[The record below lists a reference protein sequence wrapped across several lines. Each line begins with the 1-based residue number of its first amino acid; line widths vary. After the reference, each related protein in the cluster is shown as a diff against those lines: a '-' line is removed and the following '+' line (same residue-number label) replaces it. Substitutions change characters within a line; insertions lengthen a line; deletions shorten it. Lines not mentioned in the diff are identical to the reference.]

1 MKSFFIS
8 LKRLIF
14 LNIIFFPFT
23 LNAQLNVD
31 ISYTAFDLVQNILIG
46 QGVTVTNVQFTG
58 DNAQKAYFYG
68 TTNIGFTDGILL
80 TTGGATVAI
89 GPNTTGS
96 ANVAVNTAGDADLE
110 NIINYATNDAS
121 VLEFDFI
128 PQADTISFNYVFA
141 SEEYP
146 EFVCS
151 QFNDVFA
158 FLLTG
163 PDPNGGMYNKKN
175 IAIIPNTTLPVAINT
190 VNPGVPGSSYSA
202 SGCTSLSYSQYYVD
216 NTGGQTIEFDGFTV
230 PLKAFAHVVPC
241 QTYHIKLA
249 IADGTDH
256 AYDSGVFLQA
266 GSFTSPSYEIDIQ
279 FQNSSNLVPPN
290 TILEG
295 GFNCD
300 SYGTICIY
308 RNFTTQD
315 NDTVNIILTGEAIN
329 GIDYTDANGA
339 PINSQL
345 IFPPNSLMQCIEIYG
360 IADTTNE
367 PTENLIIQIPNL
379 NLCIVDTVVDTIKIF
394 NHNPMEVSITGDTI
408 VCEGQTGQLIA
419 NSTNF
424 PAFYNWSTGSQMGSI
439 NIHPT
444 EELTT
449 YWLNGT
455 DNYNC
460 IDSDTVTVRLLPFP
474 EVDLGND
481 TCVTERP
488 YILDATQT
496 DPIYSYKWSTGQ
508 TTSSISIIQS
518 GTYWVSVIN
527 SQYNKCDV
535 KDTINIRIIPT
546 PIFSLPHNITMC
558 SHDSINLSVAQ
569 PEINLYDFLWSDG
582 NTSANYILDGL
593 APGTYHI
600 GVKVIGCD
608 TLTDSTIVLVND
620 CHIEIPNV
628 ITPNGDGI
636 NDHFYITNI
645 EYYPNSEIKIYNRW
659 GKRIYESENY
669 QGDWDGDNHSE
680 GTYFYIFR
688 LNYGRGRI
696 EEYHGTITIIR

>member
-1 MKSFFIS
+1 MLKVIFNKMKNLFIH
-8 LKRLIF
+8 LKSLIF
-14 LNIIFFPFT
+14 YNIIFITFT
-23 LNAQLNVD
+23 VNGQLNVD
-31 ISYTAFDLVQNILIG
+31 VSYSAFDLVQNILIG

-110 NIINYATNDAS
+110 NIIQNVTNDAS

-128 PQADTISFNYVFA
+128 PQADTISFYYVFA

-151 QFNDVFA
+151 SYNDVFA

-190 VNPGVPGSSYSA
+190 VNPGSPGGSYSA

-216 NTGGQTIEFDGFTV
+216 NTGGQTIQFDGFTV

-241 QTYHIKLA
+241 ETYHIKLA
-249 IADGTDH
+249 IADAGDR

-266 GSFTSPSYEIDIQ
+266 GSFISPSYEIDNQ
-279 FQNSSNLVPPN
+279 FQNSSDLVPPN
-290 TILEG
+290 NIIEG
-295 GFNCD
+295 GLNCG
-300 SYGTICIY
+300 SYATICIS

-315 NDTVNIILTGEAIN
+315 YDTVNIILTGDAIN
-329 GIDYTDANGA
+329 GIDYADANGA

-460 IDSDTVTVRLLPFP
+460 IDSDTVTVRLLPF
-474 EVDLGND
+474 L
-481 TCVTERP
+481 
-488 YILDATQT
+488 
-496 DPIYSYKWSTGQ
+496 K
-508 TTSSISIIQS
+508 
-518 GTYWVSVIN
+518 
-527 SQYNKCDV
+527 
-535 KDTINIRIIPT
+535 
-546 PIFSLPHNITMC
+546 
-558 SHDSINLSVAQ
+558 
-569 PEINLYDFLWSDG
+569 
-582 NTSANYILDGL
+582 
-593 APGTYHI
+593 
-600 GVKVIGCD
+600 
-608 TLTDSTIVLVND
+608 
-620 CHIEIPNV
+620 
-628 ITPNGDGI
+628 
-636 NDHFYITNI
+636 
-645 EYYPNSEIKIYNRW
+645 
-659 GKRIYESENY
+659 
-669 QGDWDGDNHSE
+669 
-680 GTYFYIFR
+680 
-688 LNYGRGRI
+688 
-696 EEYHGTITIIR
+696 

>member
-1 MKSFFIS
+1 MKKLFIH
-8 LKRLIF
+8 LKSLIF
-14 LNIIFFPFT
+14 YNIILITFT
-23 LNAQLNVD
+23 VNGQLNVD
-31 ISYTAFDLVQNILIG
+31 ISYSAFDLVQNILIG

-58 DNAQKAYFYG
+58 NNAQKAYFYG
-68 TTNIGFTDGILL
+68 TTNIGFTDGVLL

-89 GPNTTGS
+89 GPNNTGS
-96 ANVAVNTAGDADLE
+96 AEVPVNTPGDADLE
-110 NIINYATNDAS
+110 NIINYVTNDAS

-128 PQADTISFNYVFA
+128 PQADTISFYYVFA

-146 EFVCS
+146 EFVGT
-151 QFNDVFA
+151 QYNDVFA

-175 IAIIPNTTLPVAINT
+175 IALIPNTTLPVTINN
-190 VNPGVPGSSYSA
+190 VNH
-202 SGCTSLSYSQYYVD
+202 LSYSQYYVD
-216 NTGGQTIEFDGFTV
+216 NTNGQTIQFDGFTV

-256 AYDSGVFLQA
+256 AYDSGVFFQA
-266 GSFTSPSYEIDIQ
+266 GSFTSPSYEINNQ
-279 FQNSSNLVPPN
+279 LHNSSDLVPPN
-290 TILEG
+290 NIIEG
-295 GFNCD
+295 GLNCG
-300 SYGTICIY
+300 SYATICIS

-315 NDTVNIILTGEAIN
+315 NDTVNIILTGDAIN
-329 GIDYTDANGA
+329 GIDYADANGA
-339 PINSQL
+339 PVNSQL
-345 IFPPNSLMQCIEIYG
+345 IFPPNTLTQCIEIYG
-360 IADTTNE
+360 IADTINE
-367 PTENLIIQIPNL
+367 PTENIIIKIPNL
-379 NLCIVDTVVDTIKIF
+379 NLCIADTVVDTIKIF

-424 PAFYNWSTGSQMGSI
+424 PAFFNWSTGSQMGSI

-449 YWLNGT
+449 YWLTGT

-460 IDSDTVTVRLLPFP
+460 IDSDSITVRLLPFP
-474 EVDLGND
+474 VVDLGND

-488 YILDATQT
+488 YILDATQI

-527 SQYNKCDV
+527 SQYNKCEV
-535 KDTINIRIIPT
+535 LDTINIRIIPT
-546 PIFSLPHNITMC
+546 PIFSLPPNITMC

-593 APGTYHI
+593 APGIYHI

-636 NDHFYITNI
+636 NEQFYITNI

-659 GKRIYESENY
+659 GKKIYESENY

-688 LNYGRGRI
+688 LNYGRGKI
-696 EEYHGTITIIR
+696 EEYHSTITIIK